1 VTAFIYIASL
11 AFAAAAVS
19 FLGGAFSISGL
30 SKLFSGASM
39 AVCMMASA
47 LEFSKFVVAAFLH
60 RTWRNLNTLYRT
72 YLLAAV
78 IVLSAITSMG
88 IFGFLSD
95 AYQTSSVDLI
105 SNQIKI
111 DALKSEMTRNT
122 DEIARINRDV
132 DEIPIERIG
141 RKLNARK
148 AAEPLVRSLT
158 QKTDEIAEQIKQM
171 DLAIVDTKTK
181 VGPLIYVAKAFNQD
195 VDTVVKWLI
204 LVFVSVFDPLAICL
218 VIATSEAV
226 KLKGEGV
233 FDAPVYRAPPVMR
246 PVARQTAAKKE
257 SPVNLVPK
265 REPLL
270 QPEPPGQAQAP
281 AAIAEEAVRE
291 ISESQ
296 AQAENQEEA
305 VEDPITMRFV
315 DGNESSEAS

>member
-1 VTAFIYIASL
+1 MTAFIYIASL

-19 FLGGAFSISGL
+19 VLGGAFSISGL

-60 RTWRNLNTLYRT
+60 RTWSNLNTLYRT

-95 AYQTSSVDLI
+95 AYQTSSVDLV

-111 DALKSEMTRNT
+111 DALKSEMVRNT
-122 DEIARINRDV
+122 DEIARINRSV
-132 DEIPIERIG
+132 DEIPVERIG

-148 AAEPLVRSLT
+148 NAEPLVRSLT

-195 VDTVVKWLI
+195 VDSVVKWLI
-204 LVFVSVFDPLAICL
+204 LIFVSVFDPLAICL
-218 VIATSEAV
+218 VIATSEAL
-226 KLKGEGV
+226 KLRGQGV
-233 FDAPVYRAPPVMR
+233 FDTVTYEAPPVMR
-246 PVARQTAAKKE
+246 PVVQQVAKKTAKSGTKNE
-257 SPVNLVPK
+257 SPVNLVSK

-270 QPEPPGQAQAP
+270 QPEPVVQAQSSVEVSEKPVAEGQA
-281 AAIAEEAVRE
+281 EEDE
-291 ISESQ
+291 
-296 AQAENQEEA
+296 
-305 VEDPITMRFV
+305 PITMRFV